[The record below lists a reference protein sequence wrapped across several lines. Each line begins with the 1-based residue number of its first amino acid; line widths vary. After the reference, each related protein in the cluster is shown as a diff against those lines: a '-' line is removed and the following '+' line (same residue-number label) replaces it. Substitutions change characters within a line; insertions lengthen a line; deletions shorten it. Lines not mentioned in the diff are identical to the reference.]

1 MSKFSYIYTL
11 ILAFVPTLLWGRTTV
26 SATDVGTKLPIAF
39 KLAYTTDEG
48 VESTMNSVNGV
59 VQLNLESSQEVV
71 VFQDEYEPILL
82 VVYPGKIYAVELRKY
97 YDEID
102 EVIIT
107 DIHSRK
113 NLNNTVL
120 KISKITAKK
129 IEELGAV
136 DLRDA
141 LTFENNIRLSR
152 DNAIGSAGMTMMGIG
167 GDNVKLLIDGVPV
180 IGRLFNQLDLE
191 QFNLENM
198 KQIEVIQG
206 PMSVIYGSNALAG
219 TINLVT
225 NNSNTKPRAN
235 LNANYES
242 DGQYNLTGTYSRL
255 LGERHYVTLTGGR
268 TMFTGWSAND
278 IDRTFD
284 WIPKEQYT
292 GRVQYTYRHDDA
304 TVNFRSELIRSKL
317 LDRGTPLAPYRET
330 AIDQRYINQRFDNS
344 ICYNN
349 KIGNTSLQLMA
360 GNNSFSR
367 IKNKYFK
374 NLVSLDENLVPGE
387 TSQDTQTFNAT
398 VLRAILGFNKVKTFG
413 IETLVGFDGN
423 TEEGTGGRIK
433 DGLQSQ
439 LDAALFT
446 SAEKQV
452 NNHLLLRGGI
462 RYAYNS
468 AFEAPLLYSLQ
479 SRITLPNSQVL
490 KLAYGKGFR
499 APSLK
504 ELYLD
509 FNDSRHEVFGNA
521 DLLSETSHSITGS
534 YTNYWRTNDL
544 EFATTVEGFYNDIE
558 NKIELIVTGPIS
570 AQYGNIGVFKS
581 VGGGISQKIKG
592 EDLSLN
598 ASFNY
603 TGIYNGVDESGG
615 DFFFS
620 PQIVLNPS
628 YELKKINTTINVF
641 YNYFGA
647 ISRVFSDT
655 ASTAVNVME
664 QDAYSMFDI
673 TVNKSFLNKRLRIGV
688 GARNILNV
696 INIKSNTTEIGAHT
710 PSTDFVSISL
720 GRTFFI
726 NVRYEFFKN
735 K

>member
-1 MSKFSYIYTL
+1 LFAFTLTWGQTRIY
-11 ILAFVPTLLWGRTTV
+11 V
-26 SATDVGTKLPIAF
+26 TDGDTKLPINF
-39 KLAYTTDEG
+39 EVAYKS
-48 VESTMNSVNGV
+48 STGEMAIAESVNEV
-59 VQLNLESSQEVV
+59 VSLNLENSQKVT
-71 VFQDEYEPILL
+71 VFQKDYEPLFLIA
-82 VVYPGKIYAVELRKY
+82 YPKRTYKVELRKY

-120 KISKITAKK
+120 NISKITAEK

-191 QFNLENM
+191 KFNLENM

-242 DGQYNLTGTYSRL
+242 DGQHNLTGTYSRL
-255 LGERHYVTLTGGR
+255 LAERHYVTLSGGR

-304 TVNFRSELIRSKL
+304 TVNVRSELIRSRL

-330 AIDQRYINQRFDNS
+330 AIDQKYINQRFDNS
-344 ICYNN
+344 ISYNN
-349 KIGNTSLQLMA
+349 KIGKTSLQLMA

-374 NLVSLDENLVPGE
+374 NLVSLDENLVSGE

-398 VLRAILGFNKVKTFG
+398 VLRAIVGFNKAKTFG
-413 IETLVGFDGN
+413 IETLIGFDGN
-423 TEEGTGGRIK
+423 TEKGTGGRIK

-439 LDAALFT
+439 LDAALFA

-479 SRITLPNSQVL
+479 SRVTLPNSQVL

-544 EFATTVEGFYNDIE
+544 ELATTVEGFYNDIE

-620 PQIVLNPS
+620 PQLVLNPS

-655 ASTAVNVME
+655 ASTAVNIME

-673 TVNKSFLNKRLRIGV
+673 TLNKSFLNKRLRIGV

-696 INIKSNTTEIGAHT
+696 ININSNTTEIGAHT
-710 PSTDFVSISL
+710 PSTDFVSISP

-726 NVRYEFFKN
+726 SVRYEFFKN

>member
-1 MSKFSYIYTL
+1 MIKLVSTISFLFAFTLTWGQTRIY
-11 ILAFVPTLLWGRTTV
+11 V
-26 SATDVGTKLPIAF
+26 TDGDTKLPINF
-39 KLAYTTDEG
+39 EVAYKS
-48 VESTMNSVNGV
+48 STGEMAIAESVNEV
-59 VQLNLESSQEVV
+59 VSLNLENSQKVT
-71 VFQDEYEPILL
+71 VFQKDYEPLFLIA
-82 VVYPGKIYAVELRKY
+82 YPNRTYKVELRKY

-102 EVIIT
+102 QVIIT

-120 KISKITAKK
+120 NISKITAEK

-191 QFNLENM
+191 KFNLENM

-242 DGQYNLTGTYSRL
+242 DGQYNLTGTYSL
-255 LGERHYVTLTGGR
+255 LLAERHYVTLSGGR

-304 TVNFRSELIRSKL
+304 TVNVRSELIRSRL

-330 AIDQRYINQRFDNS
+330 AIDQKYINQRFDNS
-344 ICYNN
+344 ISYNN
-349 KIGNTSLQLMA
+349 KIGKTSLQLMA

-398 VLRAILGFNKVKTFG
+398 VLRAIVGFNKAKTFG
-413 IETLVGFDGN
+413 TETLIGFDGN
-423 TEEGTGGRIK
+423 TEKGTGGRIK

-439 LDAALFT
+439 LDAALFA

-479 SRITLPNSQVL
+479 SRVTLPNSQVL

-544 EFATTVEGFYNDIE
+544 ELATTVEGFYNDIE

-620 PQIVLNPS
+620 PQLVLNPS

-655 ASTAVNVME
+655 ASTAVNIME

-673 TVNKSFLNKRLRIGV
+673 TLNKSFLNKRLRIGV

-696 INIKSNTTEIGAHT
+696 ININSNTTEIGAHT
-710 PSTDFVSISL
+710 PSTDFVSISP